1 MIIGDHY
8 RFHISSKGYSISI
21 SPLRT
26 MRMCSSAGNMG
37 LTVTSSLNALKN
49 YDTECTLF
57 PTVCFNKVIEG
68 MTQLGPIISTITDLK
83 RERIAR
89 REGKTTQIVEL
100 ERAQALG
107 GKALKQER
115 ENLKAAAT
123 IVRQSSR
130 EVVLGI
136 KADTGSRA
144 IQTLRSWV
152 AGLQLPRGT
161 LRTIDEN
168 DEPVDA
174 NELENA
180 AVYIKYNSSDTGD
193 AYMKPYKGGN
203 VGVIFQVKIE
213 GEDDSFYQ
221 FGDLPLALFPT
232 SS

>member
-1 MIIGDHY
+1 MTHLD
-8 RFHISSKGYSISI
+8 
-21 SPLRT
+21 PL
-26 MRMCSSAGNMG
+26 
-37 LTVTSSLNALKN
+37 
-49 YDTECTLF
+49 D
-57 PTVCFNKVIEG
+57 P
-68 MTQLGPIISTITDLK
+68 TITDLK

-89 REGKTTQIVEL
+89 REGKTIQIVEL

-115 ENLKAAAT
+115 ENLKLATT

-168 DEPVDA
+168 DEPADA

-193 AYMKPYKGGN
+193 AYMKPYNGGN

-213 GEDDSFYQ
+213 GEDNSFYQ

-232 SS
+232 SL